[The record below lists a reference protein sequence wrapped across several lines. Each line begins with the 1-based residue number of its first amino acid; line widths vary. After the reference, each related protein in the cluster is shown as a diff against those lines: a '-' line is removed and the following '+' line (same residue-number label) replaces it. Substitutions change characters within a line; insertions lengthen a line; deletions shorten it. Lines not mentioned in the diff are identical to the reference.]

1 MLILVQ
7 LCSHLGQRAG
17 PPDTSLEENH
27 PMIMLSKFGLPP
39 RWPLQCSCV
48 VIESSFDR
56 GERIQAPGSLWFLIE
71 PNMWKC
77 CNVGLYMCCCRKS
90 SYH

>member
-27 PMIMLSKFGLPP
+27 PMIMLSKFGSNLATGY
-39 RWPLQCSCV
+39 RQEDV
-48 VIESSFDR
+48 YANFNRV
-56 GERIQAPGSLWFLIE
+56 Q
-71 PNMWKC
+71 
-77 CNVGLYMCCCRKS
+77 Y
-90 SYH
+90 